1 MSCKRIAG
9 DCGVRAKPRAASSI
23 KDVRG
28 YEAVKYVVLLGDG
41 MADYPS
47 RQLGG
52 KTPLECAVTPF
63 LDQIA
68 SEGTLGLVDT
78 IPEGFTPGSDVA
90 NLSVLGYDPKE
101 TYTGRGP
108 LEAASQGI
116 ALGQGDIAYRCNL
129 VHIGEPGE
137 GAAFMDDFTAG
148 HISSTEAREIILELN
163 QKLNASRYQFYPGV
177 GYRHLLVWRNAAGS
191 PQTTPPHDIPGKPIA
206 PFLPRGDYAEEI
218 LGLMSGAADLLKDH
232 PVNAV
237 RAAEGKKTANSI
249 WLWGQ
254 GGKPQMSPLTEK
266 YQLKGGMI
274 SAVDLLNGLGIY
286 AGLKPLRVEG
296 ATGYIDTNYEGKAAM
311 ALDALKFMDF
321 VFLHLEAPDEMG
333 HEGNAK
339 GKIMAIEFFDEKI
352 VGPILTR
359 IGELGEYRILVL
371 SDHPTPI
378 DVRTHVGDPSPFA
391 VLSSNREE
399 NSARGLKFTEAQA
412 RDTGLVVSPG
422 HLLMDK
428 FIRDWSAFLGK

>member
-1 MSCKRIAG
+1 M
-9 DCGVRAKPRAASSI
+9 
-23 KDVRG
+23 
-28 YEAVKYVVLLGDG
+28 KYVVLLGDG

-52 KTPLECAVTPF
+52 KTPLQCAVTPF

-116 ALGQGDIAYRCNL
+116 PLGQGDIAYRCNL
-129 VHIGEPGE
+129 VHIGEPQE
-137 GAAFMDDFTAG
+137 GPAFMDDFTAG
-148 HISSTEAREIILELN
+148 HISSSEAREIILDLN
-163 QKLNASRYQFYPGV
+163 KKLTASRYQFYPGV
-177 GYRHLLVWRNAAGS
+177 GYRHLLVWRSAAGS
-191 PQTTPPHDIPGKPIA
+191 PQTTPPHDIPGKPIV
-206 PFLPRGDYAEEI
+206 PFLPQGDFAEEI
-218 LGLMSGAADLLKDH
+218 LGLMRAAADILKDH
-232 PVNAV
+232 PVNAA
-237 RAAEGKKTANSI
+237 RIAEGKKPANSI

-254 GGKPQMSPLTEK
+254 GGKPQMAPLTEK
-266 YQLKGGMI
+266 YGLRGGMI

-311 ALDALKFMDF
+311 ALDALRFMDF

-333 HEGNAK
+333 HEGNAR
-339 GKIMAIEFFDEKI
+339 GKILAIELFDEKI

-378 DVRTHVGDPSPFA
+378 DVKTHVGDPSPFA
-391 VLSSNREE
+391 VLSSRREE
-399 NSARGLKFTEAQA
+399 NLARGLKFSEAQA
-412 RDTGLVVSPG
+412 GAAGLVVSPG

-428 FIRDWSAFLGK
+428 FLRDWSAFLGK